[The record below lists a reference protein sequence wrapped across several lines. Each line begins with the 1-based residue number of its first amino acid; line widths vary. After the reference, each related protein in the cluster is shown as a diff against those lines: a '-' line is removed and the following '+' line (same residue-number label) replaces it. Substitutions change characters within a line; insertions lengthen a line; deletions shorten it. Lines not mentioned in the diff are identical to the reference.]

1 MKTIRMAL
9 LSVLGASLLAAQVTY
24 ERIVDADNEPGNWLT
39 YSRSYD
45 SQHYS
50 PLDQID
56 KSNVNDL
63 ELKWVFQAD
72 ETTKFQSTPLVV
84 DGVIY
89 VTHSPNDIAAI
100 DAATGRVFWRY
111 RHAIPEGISVCCGL
125 VNRGLAILGDS
136 LFMATIDGR
145 LMSFDAKTGSIRW
158 DVKVVDNKDG
168 YALTV
173 SPLVVKD
180 KVVIGTAGGE
190 YGIRGFV
197 DAYDAKTG
205 KHAWRFWT
213 IPGPGEPYHETWEG
227 DSWKRGGGSVWV
239 TGSYDPELNL
249 MYWGTGNPAPDWN
262 ADVRPGDNLYTDSVI
277 ALNPDT
283 GKLEWHFQFTPHDW
297 WDWDSVQIPVLVD
310 MEFEGEQR
318 KVILWGNRN
327 AFFYVLD
334 RATGEF
340 LLGKPFAYQT
350 WAVGLDESGRPI
362 VRDGMQPTPEGTKV
376 YPSVQGATNW
386 YAPTWH
392 PRTKLFYL
400 SVWDRYPSIYHKGD
414 ATYVRGTRYPG
425 SFPEGI
431 YPDIVKDEEIGFG
444 AIRAIEPVTG
454 ERKWEFRLTGVSESG
469 LLSTAG
475 DLIFS
480 GSKEGHFLAV
490 DVDEG
495 KLQWRI
501 SLGSRMANSP
511 ITYLAGGKQLISVAS
526 GFGLFTFGLR
536 E

>member
-1 MKTIRMAL
+1 
-9 LSVLGASLLAAQVTY
+9 
-24 ERIVDADNEPGNWLT
+24 
-39 YSRSYD
+39 
-45 SQHYS
+45 
-50 PLDQID
+50 
-56 KSNVNDL
+56 
-63 ELKWVFQAD
+63 
-72 ETTKFQSTPLVV
+72 
-84 DGVIY
+84 
-89 VTHSPNDIAAI
+89 
-100 DAATGRVFWRY
+100 
-111 RHAIPEGISVCCGL
+111 
-125 VNRGLAILGDS
+125 
-136 LFMATIDGR
+136 
-145 LMSFDAKTGSIRW
+145 
-158 DVKVVDNKDG
+158 
-168 YALTV
+168 
-173 SPLVVKD
+173 
-180 KVVIGTAGGE
+180 
-190 YGIRGFV
+190 
-197 DAYDAKTG
+197 
-205 KHAWRFWT
+205 
-213 IPGPGEPYHETWEG
+213 
-227 DSWKRGGGSVWV
+227 
-239 TGSYDPELNL
+239 

-277 ALNPDT
+277 ALNPDN
-283 GKLEWHFQFTPHDW
+283 GELEWHFQFTPHDW

-526 GFGLFTFGLR
+526 GYGLFTFGLR